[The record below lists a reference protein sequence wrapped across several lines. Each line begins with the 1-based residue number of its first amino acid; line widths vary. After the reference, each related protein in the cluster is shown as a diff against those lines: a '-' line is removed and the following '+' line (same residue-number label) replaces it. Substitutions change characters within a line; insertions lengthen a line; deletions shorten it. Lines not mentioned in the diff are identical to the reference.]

1 MIEPVLL
8 QRAKLLCQ
16 HALGDAGHPPPQFA
30 EALGAALQ
38 VIEDDALPL
47 AVDQVER
54 RLDRA
59 AGPVGKIAPFHAGF
73 PNSIQTGTS
82 SLNLQYLQNGR

>member
-1 MIEPVLL
+1 MRWVIPGI
-8 QRAKLLCQ
+8 RRRNSPNRW
-16 HALGDAGHPPPQFA
+16 DAG
-30 EALGAALQ
+30 LQ
-38 VIEDDALPL
+38 VEQDDAFPL

-59 AGPVGKIAPFHAGF
+59 AGPVGKIPPFHGLF

-82 SLNLQYLQNGR
+82 SLNLQYLPS